1 MEENTVDSGIVKLKT
16 GPKPKELVE
25 STFLGI
31 PVGRDKK
38 VIDPLAIEKL
48 AALSATDREIA
59 EFVGIN
65 EDTLRYNFKDN
76 LAKGRAEVKISLRRA
91 MLHNACQNHNA
102 AVQIF
107 LAKNLLGMSSEPV
120 NTDANKVLPYSDND
134 DGIEP
139 STTHNSTESLEI

>member
-1 MEENTVDSGIVKLKT
+1 MEDNIVESGTVKLRP
-16 GPKPKELVE
+16 GPKPKEPVE
-25 STFLGI
+25 GTFIGI
-31 PVGRDKK
+31 AVGRDKR
-38 VIDPLAIEKL
+38 VIDPMDVERL

-65 EDTLRYNFKDN
+65 EDTLRYNFKDQ

-91 MLHNACQNHNA
+91 QIDLALKGNAVML
-102 AVQIF
+102 IW
-107 LAKNLLGMSSEPV
+107 LGKNILGQSDNPV